1 MKKCDFPIGNGL
13 KLSLNECGSV
23 YFGHV
28 HISIWRSLMPIE
40 TLRSGLET
48 VMWDLDYDDFRSDK
62 RALRHFLDVL
72 SEKCGHKVVLFEK
85 SHLGSYA
92 QELEAKGANLD
103 GFLITIFK

>member
-1 MKKCDFPIGNGL
+1 MKKFDFPIGNGL

-48 VMWDLDYDDFRSDK
+48 AMWNLEYDDFRSDK
-62 RALRHFLDVL
+62 RALKHFLEFL
-72 SEKCGHKVVLFEK
+72 SDKIGRKVVLFEK
-85 SHLGSYA
+85 SHIGNYVH
-92 QELEAKGANLD
+92 ELEAKGVNLN
-103 GFLITIFK
+103 GLLITIFK

>member
-48 VMWDLDYDDFRSDK
+48 DVRIVMERKPIFYFILKKLDFI
-62 RALRHFLDVL
+62 
-72 SEKCGHKVVLFEK
+72 
-85 SHLGSYA
+85 
-92 QELEAKGANLD
+92 N
-103 GFLITIFK
+103 

>member
-48 VMWDLDYDDFRSDK
+48 VM
-62 RALRHFLDVL
+62 
-72 SEKCGHKVVLFEK
+72 
-85 SHLGSYA
+85 
-92 QELEAKGANLD
+92 
-103 GFLITIFK
+103 